1 MLYTTSVRPIYQPID
16 HQHIKKLHEQ
26 KIIWAMKNR
35 PNYLIIL
42 VTILVLIDYYLPNV
56 SDLINIDFHETQT
69 IHWQILFTNRWYDWK
84 NRLKTC
90 PETYHLTFNIVQ
102 LAITDKQPFS
112 RTQYP
117 YNLRYS
123 TCIVVW
129 LLLPLSSCISTIF
142 GTAKWALIMK

>member
-1 MLYTTSVRPIYQPID
+1 MSYTTSVRPIYQPID

-90 PETYHLTFNIVQ
+90 PHTRYQNVPFDLQYNKTSHHRQTTFFTYSMSIQSKIFNMYRGFTCGTFILVYINNIW
-102 LAITDKQPFS
+102 T
-112 RTQYP
+112 R
-117 YNLRYS
+117 
-123 TCIVVW
+123 
-129 LLLPLSSCISTIF
+129 
-142 GTAKWALIMK
+142 